1 MMEKYPENYFEHF
14 IFSLKATNKQ
24 QNEEG
29 FADLA
34 KLYIEIEGI
43 DVFSEL
49 IKEIEL
55 IGANNDWGY
64 FEKTAKEYELDNMGL
79 ENIKKLAEI
88 ARKIYNALR

>member
-1 MMEKYPENYFEHF
+1 MVEKYPENYFEHF
-14 IFSLKATNKQ
+14 IFCLKTTNKQ

-29 FADLA
+29 FTELA

-49 IKEIEL
+49 IKEIQL

-64 FEKTAKEYELDNMGL
+64 FEKTAQEYELDNMDL

-88 ARKIYNALR
+88 ASKIYST